1 MHRPIQSDPVRRTMP
16 GQPAAGAIAGAQPSG
31 EGIAASQ
38 HGVDASQAFSF
49 IPWLNKGALPLPPPF
64 APHLEP

>member
-1 MHRPIQSDPVRRTMP
+1 MHRPIQSKPVRRTMP
-16 GQPAAGAIAGAQPSG
+16 GQPGAGAIDARPS
-31 EGIAASQ
+31 EGVAPSQ

-49 IPWLNKGALPLPPPF
+49 IPWLNKGGLSPLPPPF